1 MFVQGSKKYKTMKYW
16 ISDFDFGSNLKVIS
30 EDDYF
35 VRPRPHVLKRRL
47 EATKNDLK
55 TAKRIMDM
63 ALKQYTERIR
73 SLEEKITDLE
83 NQLAKEA
90 P

>member
-1 MFVQGSKKYKTMKYW
+1 MLKYW
-16 ISDFDFGSNLKVIS
+16 ISDFDFGSNYKVID
-30 EDDYF
+30 EKDYEIK
-35 VRPRPHVLKRRL
+35 PRPHIIKKKLS
-47 EATKNDLK
+47 EAKSDLD

-73 SLEEKITDLE
+73 LLEGKITDLE
-83 NQLAKEA
+83 NQLANNS